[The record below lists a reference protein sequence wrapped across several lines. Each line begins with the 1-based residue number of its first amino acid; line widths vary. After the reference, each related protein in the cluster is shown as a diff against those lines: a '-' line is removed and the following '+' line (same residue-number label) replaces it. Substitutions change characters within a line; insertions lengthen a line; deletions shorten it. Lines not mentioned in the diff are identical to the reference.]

1 MLDIWQIRPK
11 KHVEKHVA
19 YQRHVTNR
27 PLGFSSQAMPFK
39 AWKNRVKRSRDPRE
53 AVFEKNTSVCY
64 GLIWLKWHKH
74 TIILVI
80 NSGTGK
86 PFPKTMYNGS
96 QHVKMSEL
104 ASTKK
109 KTSSHNYEPG
119 TSFFETTQITILPN
133 PELDGIFWGDFP

>member
-1 MLDIWQIRPK
+1 
-11 KHVEKHVA
+11 
-19 YQRHVTNR
+19 
-27 PLGFSSQAMPFK
+27 
-39 AWKNRVKRSRDPRE
+39 
-53 AVFEKNTSVCY
+53 
-64 GLIWLKWHKH
+64 
-74 TIILVI
+74 
-80 NSGTGK
+80 
-86 PFPKTMYNGS
+86 MYNGS